1 MKVAHHEAVGNG
13 AKSMRVPLALGTI
26 DHRLRSCSRMGRKHA
41 KTSIVPGGT
50 DVSSCFISQ
59 SAAADT
65 GLLSNVLAG
74 RLLDVEIPNGGQATA
89 SL

>member
-1 MKVAHHEAVGNG
+1 MKVAHHEVVGNG
-13 AKSMRVPLALGTI
+13 AKSMRVPLGTI

-50 DVSSCFISQ
+50 DASSCFISQ
-59 SAAADT
+59 QLRT
-65 GLLSNVLAG
+65 GLLSNVPAG